1 MPQGTN
7 EKITEDI
14 INGIE
19 EKVWEMNEIYTEK
32 QTGNLTVVRNVIK
45 RIGPG
50 TSTAKLTINLLQG
63 DQRDIG
69 ADIYASVLDSMVG
82 EIVGAESLE
91 FGSGTMFGGKPI
103 SISLAGSNLEELKAA
118 KTELK
123 KHLLEDND
131 FMNVSDND
139 PLGIK
144 EINIHLK
151 ENAYL
156 MGFSYGSIMKQIRAG
171 FYGQQVQRLQVGQDE
186 MKVWVRYDK
195 DYRASI
201 NNLDNMRIVAPN
213 GTRIPLSE
221 LVTYNIK
228 RGDVSIN
235 HLDGKREILVY
246 SDKRNPAASSE
257 ELLSKVKE
265 MYVEPILK
273 KYSSVGV
280 IYSGQN
286 REAQKS
292 QMSIKK
298 TFPFVVFII
307 LMVIIFTF
315 RSYSQPV
322 LLLLLVPFSMIGVA
336 WGHYILGYAVNVL
349 SFLGIIALVGIVVND
364 GLVLIEKFNGFL
376 RSGLPFERSL
386 IEAGKSRFR
395 AIFMTSATT
404 VAGLL
409 PLILFEKSRQAQFL
423 KPMAI
428 SVSFGIM
435 VATLM
440 TLILLPLFLSYSNWL
455 KVHIQWLWTGKKPSR
470 EEVETAIK
478 EMKVEETEHKEL
490 EEILGEGE

>member
-7 EKITEDI
+7 EKITESI
-14 INGIE
+14 INKIE
-19 EKVWEMNEIYTEK
+19 DNVWKMNEIYTEK
-32 QTGNLTVVRNVIK
+32 QTGNLQVVRNVIK

-63 DQRDIG
+63 DKRDVS
-69 ADIYASVLDSMVG
+69 ADVYAAVLDSMTG
-82 EIVGAESLE
+82 EVAGVESLE
-91 FGSGTMFGGKPI
+91 FSSGTIFGGKPI
-103 SISLAGSNLEELKAA
+103 SISLSGENLQELKAA
-118 KTELK
+118 KKELK
-123 KHLLEDND
+123 NYLLADND

-144 EINIHLK
+144 EINIKLK

-171 FYGQQVQRLQVGQDE
+171 FYGRQVQRLQVGRDE

-201 NNLDNMRIVAPN
+201 NNLDNMRIVSPN
-213 GTRIPLSE
+213 GVRIPLSE
-221 LVTYNIK
+221 LVTYTIK

-246 SDKRNPAASSE
+246 ADKRNRAASSE
-257 ELLSKVKE
+257 ELLSKVKDV
-265 MYVEPILK
+265 YVAPILK
-273 KYSSVGV
+273 KYPSVKA

-286 REAQKS
+286 REAHKS
-292 QMSIKK
+292 QASIKK
-298 TFPFVVFII
+298 VFPTVIFII
-307 LMVIIFTF
+307 LMIIVFTF

-322 LLLLLVPFSMIGVA
+322 ILLLLVPFSMIGVA
-336 WGHYILGYAVNVL
+336 WGHYILGYAVNIL

-376 RSGLPFERSL
+376 REGLPFDRAL

-428 SVSFGIM
+428 SVSFGLM
-435 VATLM
+435 ASTLM
-440 TLILLPLFLSYSNWL
+440 TLLLLPVLLSFSNWL
-455 KVHIQWLWTGKKPSR
+455 KVHIQWIWTGKKPAN

-478 EMKVEETEHKEL
+478 EMKIEQMEEEL
-490 EEILGEGE
+490 